1 MNNVRRNIQKSIET
15 SLFKGKVVII
25 QGPRQVGKTT
35 LVKELITKYAGAN
48 RDKCYINCDITENI
62 RSLSVADPIK
72 LRAFLG
78 EGNFFVID
86 EAQRVKNIGL
96 ILKIL
101 VDTYPEIQIVA
112 TGSSSFA
119 LSAQIGEPLVGR
131 MFKFILYPLSV
142 NEIMVYNGQNG
153 LRDHELNSLLVN
165 GSYPEIITGKAN
177 PKIDYLTMLSNNFL
191 FKDIAGFEEIRNP
204 ELLRNLL
211 QLLAFQIGNEVS
223 YNELGVKLGVRRET
237 ILRYIYILEES
248 FIIFR
253 LYPFSRNLR
262 NEIGKKNKIYF
273 YDLGVRNA
281 IINKYDDIETREDNG
296 ALWENFCI
304 IERKKQIQDNR
315 WYRGSYFWRTTSQK
329 EIDYIEDYDGSL
341 YAYEFK
347 WGLREYKIP
356 KEFMKAYA
364 GSSGMIINRS
374 NYLEWLT

>member
-1 MNNVRRNIQKSIET
+1 MKIFKRNIKNDIES
-15 SLFKGKVVII
+15 SLFKGKVIVI

-35 LVKELITKYAGAN
+35 LVKELLAKYAN
-48 RDKCYINCDITENI
+48 NDNERSYINCDIIENV
-62 RSLSVADPIK
+62 RSLSIADPEK
-72 LRAFLG
+72 LKMFLG
-78 EGNFFVID
+78 AGSFFVID
-86 EAQRVKNIGL
+86 EAQKVKNIGL

-131 MFKFILYPLSV
+131 MFKYILYPFSIK
-142 NEIMVYNGQNG
+142 EIMEFTNKKSLVSE
-153 LRDHELNSLLVN
+153 DLNSLLVH
-165 GSYPEIITGKAN
+165 GSYPEIITGKAQS
-177 PKIDYLTMLSNNFL
+177 KIDYLIMLSSNFL
-191 FKDIAGFEEIRNP
+191 YKDIAGFEEIRNP

-211 QLLAFQIGNEVS
+211 ELLAFQVGNEVS
-223 YNELGVKLGVRRET
+223 YNELGTKLGVRRET

-281 IINKYDDIETREDNG
+281 VINKFQTLETREDVG
-296 ALWENFCI
+296 PLWENFCI
-304 IERKKQIQDNR
+304 IERKKQIQERR
-315 WYRGSYFWRTTSQK
+315 WYRNTYFWRTTSQK
-329 EIDYIEDYDGSL
+329 EIDYIEEYDGSL

-347 WGLREYKIP
+347 WNLKNYKIP
-356 KEFMKAYA
+356 KEFMNAYT
-364 GSSGMIINRS
+364 GSSGMIINTS
-374 NYLEWLT
+374 NY

>member
-1 MNNVRRNIQKSIET
+1 MLNVRRNIQKGIE
-15 SLFKGKVVII
+15 SALFKGKVVVI

-35 LVKELITKYAGAN
+35 LVKELIQKYAGKN
-48 RDKCYINCDITENI
+48 GERCYINCDITENI
-62 RSLSVADPIK
+62 RSLSIADPIK
-72 LRAFLG
+72 LKNFLG
-78 EGNFFVID
+78 QGNFFVID

-131 MFKFILYPLSV
+131 MFKFILYPLSIK
-142 NEIMVYNGQNG
+142 EIVTHNNQEKLTDEN
-153 LRDHELNSLLVN
+153 LDPLLVY
-165 GSYPEIITGKAN
+165 GSYPEIITGKAD
-177 PKIDYLTMLSNNFL
+177 PKIDYLTLLSNNFL

-211 QLLAFQIGNEVS
+211 QLLAFQLGNEVS
-223 YNELGVKLGVRRET
+223 YNELATKLGVRRET
-237 ILRYIYILEES
+237 VLRYIYILEES

-281 IINKYDDIETREDNG
+281 IINKFEHIGTREDNG

-304 IERKKQIQDNR
+304 IERKKQIQDNK
-315 WYRGSYFWRTTSQK
+315 WYRATYFWRTTSQK

-341 YAYEFK
+341 YAYKFK
-347 WGLREYKIP
+347 WGLRDYKIP
-356 KEFMKAYA
+356 KEFMKAYE
-364 GSSGMIINRS
+364 GSSGVIINKS
-374 NYLEWLT
+374 NYLEWLL

>member
-1 MNNVRRNIQKSIET
+1 MINIKRNIQKYIET

-35 LVKELITKYAGAN
+35 LVKELIEKYGGN
-48 RDKCYINCDITENI
+48 NKEKCYINCDITENI
-62 RSLSVADPIK
+62 KSLSIADPIRLK
-72 LRAFLG
+72 EFLG
-78 EGNFFVID
+78 DGKFFVID
-86 EAQRVKNIGL
+86 EAQRIKNVGL

-131 MFKFILYPLSV
+131 MYKFILYPLSIK
-142 NEIMVYNGQNG
+142 EILAHNNQEKMIDG
-153 LRDHELNSLLVN
+153 DLNSLLVY

-177 PKIDYLTMLSNNFL
+177 PKIDYLTTLSNNFL

-211 QLLAFQIGNEVS
+211 QLLAFQVGNEVS

-281 IINKYDDIETREDNG
+281 IINKFDAIQTRGDNG

-304 IERKKQIQDNR
+304 IERKKQIQDNK
-315 WYRGSYFWRTTSQK
+315 WYRGTYFWRTTSQK
-329 EIDYIEDYDGSL
+329 EIDYIEEYDGSL
-341 YAYEFK
+341 HAYEFK
-347 WGLREYKIP
+347 WGLRDYKIP
-356 KEFMKAYA
+356 KQFMNAYKS
-364 GSSGMIINRS
+364 SSGTIINKS
-374 NYLEWLT
+374 NYLEWLL